1 MLKRN
6 KTKFKLD
13 KHYCEYYSQ
22 GIVVFL
28 VGNGHVD
35 SKLYADYNSVEH
47 PCLHIGTKL
56 ILCK

>member
-35 SKLYADYNSVEH
+35 SKLYADYYSV
-47 PCLHIGTKL
+47 
-56 ILCK
+56 